1 MPVRAVKRGCR
12 LMALSRGVEAIGAA
26 TNPQKLIFLKAELGG
41 VRGTSSMPL
50 KTRVTSPTVGQV
62 DEQIR
67 AADDTQN
74 APQQLATS
82 QDRAVIDGVR
92 DALI

>member
-26 TNPQKLIFLKAELGG
+26 TNPQKLIFLTAELGG

-50 KTRVTSPTVGQV
+50 KTRVTSPVRREALV
-62 DEQIR
+62 DRVE
-67 AADDTQN
+67 
-74 APQQLATS
+74 
-82 QDRAVIDGVR
+82 VR
-92 DALI
+92 DHRRRPVAAGR

>member
-1 MPVRAVKRGCR
+1 MG
-12 LMALSRGVEAIGAA
+12 
-26 TNPQKLIFLKAELGG
+26 
-41 VRGTSSMPL
+41 L

-92 DALI
+92 DALIRHRAAS